1 MGSRFCTIALYEI
14 LCVIFEAENLVNYKG
29 TLYMK
34 FNFTNYENLSTKELS
49 FIQGGD
55 WRNELLNFLI
65 ETSMPIGWNWHQK
78 K

>member
-1 MGSRFCTIALYEI
+1 
-14 LCVIFEAENLVNYKG
+14 
-29 TLYMK
+29 MK